1 MARAIIER
9 EQQAA
14 FLAEVRE
21 RLAPITWKRM
31 AEICKVSRR
40 TLRNWRK
47 EKLRISHEAL
57 VTLHELSGVPLPII
71 IEIISEEEH
80 RYRASR
86 RGAQARYEL
95 YGNPG
100 TLEGRCK
107 GGQRGLRELR
117 RRARENPELY
127 PHFRD
132 KKEILL
138 PEKSP
143 RLAELVGILLGDGG
157 ITDFQVRVTSHR
169 EKEVEYSH
177 FVSELLTDLFG
188 VEAPLVPDGNTGIVI
203 VSSVAVVGFLLSI
216 GLKKGNKVEQQ
227 VGVPDWIFSDR
238 EYMRACIRGL
248 MDTDGGVY
256 PHSYKVG
263 GKMYHYV
270 KMNFTNHSIPLLDGM
285 ERMLVELGFTAK
297 NDRKRHVSL
306 YRQAE
311 VGRYLNEIGTNNL
324 YHLRRFHDFARRF
337 WGEDL
342 AHIGLYN
349 LV

>member
-1 MARAIIER
+1 MA
-9 EQQAA
+9 
-14 FLAEVRE
+14 
-21 RLAPITWKRM
+21 
-31 AEICKVSRR
+31 
-40 TLRNWRK
+40 
-47 EKLRISHEAL
+47 
-57 VTLHELSGVPLPII
+57 LHELSGVPLPTV
-71 IEIISEEEH
+71 IEVISEEE
-80 RYRASR
+80 YRR
-86 RGAQARYEL
+86 RAGRKGAKARYEL

-100 TLEGRCK
+100 TLEGRRK
-107 GGQRGLRELR
+107 GGRRGLRELR

-157 ITDFQVRVTSHR
+157 ITDLQVTVTSHL
-169 EKEVEYSH
+169 KETEYSR
-177 FVSELLTDLFG
+177 FVSGIFTGLFG
-188 VEAPLVPDGNTGIVI
+188 VEAPIRARESIGVHVI
-203 VSSVAVVGFLLSI
+203 TVSSVALVEFLLNL
-216 GLKKGNKVEQQ
+216 GLEKGNKMEQQ
-227 VGVPDWIFSDR
+227 VGVLEWIFSDE

-270 KMNFTNHSIPLLDGM
+270 KMNFTNHSVPLLDGM
-285 ERMLVELGFTAK
+285 ERMLAELGFTAK
-297 NDRKRHVSL
+297 NDRRRHVSL
-306 YRQAE
+306 YKQAQVRQYFA
-311 VGRYLNEIGTNNL
+311 EIGTSNPH
-324 YHLRRFHDFARRF
+324 HLQRFLRLAKKF

-342 AHIGLYN
+342 AHIGLVN